1 METNKTKN
9 YRPLCRKNKA
19 KIDLEK
25 KSSAVTLSD
34 MEIFV
39 FPELLYS
46 LVLAN
51 IMSPK
56 IWRWRDSPWFG
67 GIKKM
72 SPLRRIQRLKQFI
85 MDNYAFNLDIET
97 WGLTSK
103 SREMARFRDFIDEGI
118 LLKSNALFG
127 YEGDKYYFDIDIRR
141 HFGLEKY
148 TDEIIP
154 YWKTETVEAMDA
166 FRHKKFY
173 SSGAGECVSLAA
185 LYAAALFIIGKIPLK
200 DIFLMGTPLHSQN
213 FVNLGPGV
221 LTNNRRIVTKNMWF
235 NGTALSVKARRAL
248 ENEKVTVLAHESGFI
263 HTLYKKAT
271 IAPEAYGLFRKKLG
285 DYLKTELT
293 PAILG
298 AFLRRHRSLHKCFQV
313 RWCIHGHDRYVGLDT
328 LFEYEMK
335 YPYFFTDSTRKDLI
349 GAIAPTEFHACAISG
364 RLVINDI
371 ESYLSF
377 HPLDFSNEKS
387 LKIFDEKFSI
397 GCFSFKKLIAAI
409 KEFCVTNP
417 DLPDIRKKTLAKE
430 ELPGI
435 TPDMDRQTVIKRLSS
450 IRNVNETVNLSF
462 YALRDMRESKI
473 EPFAYAALT
482 RNPVSVEETKNM
494 TVQEALFAVR
504 KLKDGSIYEEDYRLA
519 QPDELWNFGRGDGLE
534 KAFLAA
540 NILYARY
547 PTEEAFIELKKN
559 KAVLRC
565 GKIKEVFPAL
575 KKLKEKKIILRG
587 VRGGRCKT
595 L

>member
-1 METNKTKN
+1 MN
-9 YRPLCRKNKA
+9 KNKS

-56 IWRWRDSPWFG
+56 IWRWRSLPWFKEAE
-67 GIKKM
+67 KK
-72 SPLRRIQRLKQFI
+72 SPLKRIQRLKQFV

-97 WGLTSK
+97 WGLTTK
-103 SREMARFRDFIDEGI
+103 SAEMARFKNFVDDKT
-118 LLKSNALFG
+118 LSKSNALFG
-127 YEGDKYYFDIDIRR
+127 YEGDKYYFNIDIRR

-185 LYAAALFIIGKIPLK
+185 LYAAALFIVAKIPLK

-213 FVNLGPGV
+213 FVNLGHGL

-248 ENEKVTVLAHESGFI
+248 ENEKVTVLVHESGFI
-263 HTLYKKAT
+263 HTLYTKAS
-271 IAPEAYGLFRKKLG
+271 IDSSAYGFFRKKLTEF
-285 DYLKTELT
+285 LKTELT
-293 PAILG
+293 PPVLG
-298 AFLRRHRSLHKCFQV
+298 AFLRRHKDLHKCFQV
-313 RWCIHGHDRYVGLDT
+313 RWLIRGHDRYVGLDT

-335 YPYFFTDSTRKDLI
+335 YPYFFTDSTRKELM
-349 GAIAPTEFHACAISG
+349 GTIAPTEFHAAALSG
-364 RLVINDI
+364 RLVLNDI
-371 ESYLSF
+371 ERWLSA
-377 HPLDFSNEKS
+377 HPLDFSNVKS
-387 LKIFDEKFSI
+387 VKAFEEKFSI
-397 GCFSFKKLIAAI
+397 GCFSFKKLIEAI
-409 KEFCVTNP
+409 KEFCVTAP
-417 DLPDIRKKTLAKE
+417 DIPDIRKKTLFKE

-435 TPDMDRQTVIKRLSS
+435 NPDMDRQTIIKRLSD

-462 YALRDMRESKI
+462 YALRDMRESAI
-473 EPFAYAALT
+473 EPFVYAALT
-482 RNPVSVEETKNM
+482 RNPVSLEAFKNM
-494 TVQEALFAVR
+494 SDAVVISGVR
-504 KLKDGSIYEEDYRLA
+504 GLANESIYEEDYRLA
-519 QPDELWNFGRGDGLE
+519 QPDEVWNFGRGDGLE
-534 KAFLAA
+534 KALLTA
-540 NILYARY
+540 NILCARH
-547 PTEEAFIELKKN
+547 PQEESSIEMKKG
-559 KAVLRC
+559 KVVLRL
-565 GKIKEVFPAL
+565 GKTKEIFLSL
-575 KKLKEKKIILRG
+575 KKLRGNKIML
-587 VRGGRCKT
+587 RGGRCRV
-595 L
+595 

>member
-1 METNKTKN
+1 M
-9 YRPLCRKNKA
+9 RKNKS

-56 IWRWRDSPWFG
+56 IWRWRSRSWFSG
-67 GIKKM
+67 MKKM
-72 SPLRRIQRLKQFI
+72 SPLRRIHRLKQFI
-85 MDNYAFNLDIET
+85 MDNYAFNLDLET

-103 SREMARFRDFIDEGI
+103 SREMARFIDFVDEKT
-118 LLKSNALFG
+118 LSKSNALFG

-185 LYAAALFIIGKIPLK
+185 LYAAALFIVAEIPLK

-213 FVNLGPGV
+213 FVNLGKGV

-263 HTLYKKAT
+263 HTIYEKAS
-271 IAPEAYGLFRKKLG
+271 IDPDAYGLFRKKLG

-293 PAILG
+293 PAVLG
-298 AFLRRHRSLHKCFQV
+298 AFLRRNTDLHKCFQV
-313 RWCIHGHDRYVGLDT
+313 RWHLRGHDRYVGLDT

-335 YPYFFTDSTRKDLI
+335 YPYFFTDDTRKDLI
-349 GAIAPTEFHACAISG
+349 DKITPAEFYAS
-364 RLVINDI
+364 
-371 ESYLSF
+371 
-377 HPLDFSNEKS
+377 P
-387 LKIFDEKFSI
+387 
-397 GCFSFKKLIAAI
+397 
-409 KEFCVTNP
+409 
-417 DLPDIRKKTLAKE
+417 
-430 ELPGI
+430 LPG
-435 TPDMDRQTVIKRLSS
+435 
-450 IRNVNETVNLSF
+450 
-462 YALRDMRESKI
+462 
-473 EPFAYAALT
+473 
-482 RNPVSVEETKNM
+482 
-494 TVQEALFAVR
+494 
-504 KLKDGSIYEEDYRLA
+504 
-519 QPDELWNFGRGDGLE
+519 
-534 KAFLAA
+534 
-540 NILYARY
+540 
-547 PTEEAFIELKKN
+547 
-559 KAVLRC
+559 
-565 GKIKEVFPAL
+565 
-575 KKLKEKKIILRG
+575 
-587 VRGGRCKT
+587 
-595 L
+595 

>member
-1 METNKTKN
+1 M
-9 YRPLCRKNKA
+9 RKSG
-19 KIDLEK
+19 IDLEK

-56 IWRWRDSPWFG
+56 IWRWRLHPWFG
-67 GIKKM
+67 GIQKM
-72 SPLRRIQRLKQFI
+72 SPLRRIHRLKQFI

-103 SREMARFRDFIDEGI
+103 SREMARFSDFVDEKI
-118 LLKSNALFG
+118 LARSNALFG

-185 LYAAALFIIGKIPLK
+185 LYAAALFIVAGIPLK

-213 FVNLGPGV
+213 FVNLGKGV

-248 ENEKVTVLAHESGFI
+248 ENEKVTVVSHESGYI
-263 HTLYKKAT
+263 HTLYEKAT
-271 IAPEAYGLFRKKLG
+271 IDPGEYGLLRKKLG
-285 DYLKTELT
+285 CYLKTDLT
-293 PAILG
+293 APVLG
-298 AFLRRHRSLHKCFQV
+298 AFLRRHSDLHKCFQV
-313 RWCIHGHDRYVGLDT
+313 RGIIRGHDRYVGLDT

-335 YPYFFTDSTRKDLI
+335 HPYLLTDSTRKELI
-349 GAIAPTEFHACAISG
+349 DTVAPTDFHACALPG
-364 RLVINDI
+364 RIVLNDI
-371 ESYLSF
+371 EQYLLS
-377 HPLDFSNEKS
+377 HSVDFSDLKS
-387 LKIFDEKFSI
+387 VKIFEEKFSI
-397 GCFSFKKLIAAI
+397 GCFSFRKLISAI
-409 KEFCVTNP
+409 KEFCVTAA
-417 DLPDIRKKTLAKE
+417 DLPDIKKKIVVKE
-430 ELPGI
+430 TPLGIDPG
-435 TPDMDRQTVIKRLSS
+435 MDRQAVIKRLSA
-450 IRNVNETVNLSF
+450 IRRENESADLAF
-462 YALRDMRESKI
+462 YALRDMRECEI
-473 EPFAYAALT
+473 GPFAYAALT
-482 RNPVSVEETKNM
+482 RNPVSLEAAQNM
-494 TVQEALFAVR
+494 TDKEALTLVR
-504 KLKDGSIYEEDYRLA
+504 ELKNESIYEENYRLA
-519 QPDELWNFGRGDGLE
+519 QPDEVWNFGRADGLE

-547 PTEEAFIELKKN
+547 PREESSIEISKGEAL
-559 KAVLRC
+559 LRH
-565 GKIKEVFPAL
+565 GKRKEVFPSR
-575 KKLKEKKIILRG
+575 KKVKGNKIILG
-587 VRGGRCKT
+587 
-595 L
+595 LW

>member
-1 METNKTKN
+1 MK
-9 YRPLCRKNKA
+9 KNKSGLE
-19 KIDLEK
+19 LEK

-46 LVLAN
+46 LVLSN

-56 IWRWRDSPWFG
+56 IWRWRELPWFD

-72 SPLRRIQRLKQFI
+72 SPLRRIHRLKQFI

-103 SREMARFRDFIDEGI
+103 SREMARFRGFVDEKT
-118 LLKSNALFG
+118 LSKSNALFG

-185 LYAAALFIIGKIPLK
+185 LYAAALFIVAEIPLK

-213 FVNLGPGV
+213 FVNLGKGI

-235 NGTALSVKARRAL
+235 NGTALSLKARRAL

-263 HTLYKKAT
+263 HTLYEKAS
-271 IAPEAYGLFRKKLG
+271 IDPGAYGLFRKTLG

-293 PAILG
+293 PSVLG
-298 AFLRRHRSLHKCFQV
+298 AFLRRHRALHKCFQV
-313 RWCIHGHDRYVGLDT
+313 RWRIRGHDRYVGLDT

-349 GAIAPTEFHACAISG
+349 NTIAPAEFHASALSG
-364 RLVINDI
+364 RLVLNDI
-371 ESYLSF
+371 ESYLSS
-377 HPLDFSNEKS
+377 HPLDFSNVKS
-387 LKIFDEKFSI
+387 VKTFEEKFSI

-409 KEFCVTNP
+409 KEFCVTNA
-417 DLPDIRKKTLAKE
+417 DLPDIKKKTLIKE
-430 ELPGI
+430 APLEINPG
-435 TPDMDRQTVIKRLSS
+435 MDREPIIKRLSD
-450 IRNVNETVNLSF
+450 IRNANETVNLAF
-462 YALRDMRESKI
+462 YALRDMRETEI
-473 EPFAYAALT
+473 EPFSYAALT
-482 RNPVSVEETKNM
+482 RNPVSVEAVKNM
-494 TVQEALFAVR
+494 TDKEVLTAVR
-504 KLKDGSIYEEDYRLA
+504 SLKDESIYEEDYRLA

-540 NILYARY
+540 NILYNRD
-547 PTEEAFIELKKN
+547 PREELSIELKKD
-559 KAVLRC
+559 KAVLRR
-565 GKIKEVFPAL
+565 GKIKEVFPSV
-575 KKLKEKKIILRG
+575 KKIKENKIILGKG
-587 VRGGRCKT
+587 VRS
-595 L
+595 